1 MKSKAKKLSLFTF
14 AILSIGSFTG
24 CIDNDYDLDGV
35 DMTIGIGNGEFL
47 LPSCSTDSIRLS
59 EVLELNESETVVE
72 KDNGD
77 YYYLQDGNNV
87 SPTHTKVDK
96 ITVVKHRGESQD
108 FSFSVANY
116 LHQSGKRTKTTNIP
130 VDFNQKQVV
139 YSFAYKGSIPNE
151 VEELIVAN
159 TDGKI
164 TINTS
169 FSPEV
174 QKFVPVIAELSLELP
189 SFLTIENVNS
199 KLDHTQ
205 NGSKLVF
212 KNVSTASN
220 LKVDFTI
227 GKIDFKKKS
236 SPLGSLST
244 SNRNLSMNADI
255 QMGIKINNIALGSSI
270 DGADKCKITADMI
283 INNDLVIEKVRGKF
297 NPSIELDDLGS
308 TDVTGIPD
316 FLTNEGVVIDIDTPQ
331 IILNLES
338 NLDVPGFI
346 GGTLTA
352 VKNGQKTANITIPE
366 VKVLANA
373 TSKICICRNK
383 SKVNQAAYTEVVEV
397 PNLSTVLN
405 PIPDHINF
413 AGHSR
418 ADKTVEAD
426 FVLGKQYTIK
436 PSYRIEAPLAFGEN
450 ARIVYT
456 DSFDDFNSD
465 IKDIEVKDNTYIEFS
480 GDIES
485 KIPAYLNASAVAID
499 INGNEMPE
507 SEVKVAVDGE
517 IKASADGKT
526 PAVST
531 LKITMKPTKSALK
544 KLDGLKF
551 TVSGSA
557 KSEKNTE
564 SVVGQTLNAK
574 HHTLIIKNIKIKL
587 VGQVIADLN

>member
-316 FLTNEGVVIDIDTPQ
+316 FLTNEGVVIDIDNPQ

-574 HHTLIIKNIKIKL
+574 NHTLIIKNIKIKL

>member
-283 INNDLVIEKVRGKF
+283 INNGLVIEKVRGKF

-316 FLTNEGVVIDIDTPQ
+316 FLTNEGVVIDIDNPQ

-507 SEVKVAVDGE
+507 SEVKVTVDGE

>member
-24 CIDNDYDLDGV
+24 CIDKDYDLDGV

-316 FLTNEGVVIDIDTPQ
+316 FLTNEGVVIDIDNPQ

>member
-35 DMTIGIGNGEFL
+35 DMTIGIGNDEFL

-316 FLTNEGVVIDIDTPQ
+316 FLTNEGVVIDIDNPQ

-413 AGHSR
+413 AGHAR

-480 GDIES
+480 GDVES
-485 KIPAYLNASAVAID
+485 KVPAYLNASAVAID

>member
-316 FLTNEGVVIDIDTPQ
+316 FLTNEGVVIDIDNPQ

-480 GDIES
+480 GDVES
-485 KIPAYLNASAVAID
+485 KVPAYLNASAVAID

>member
-316 FLTNEGVVIDIDTPQ
+316 FLTNDGVVIDIDNPQ

-413 AGHSR
+413 AGHAR

-507 SEVKVAVDGE
+507 SEVKVTVDGE

-574 HHTLIIKNIKIKL
+574 NHTLIIKNIKIKL

>member
-316 FLTNEGVVIDIDTPQ
+316 FLTNDGVVIDIDNPQ

-413 AGHSR
+413 AGHAR

-480 GDIES
+480 GDVES
-485 KIPAYLNASAVAID
+485 KVPAYLNASAVAID

-507 SEVKVAVDGE
+507 SEVKVTVDGE

>member
-59 EVLELNESETVVE
+59 EVLELNESKTVVE
-72 KDNGD
+72 KNNGD

-199 KLDHTQ
+199 KLEHTQ

-316 FLTNEGVVIDIDTPQ
+316 FLTNDGVVIDIDNPQ

-413 AGHSR
+413 AGHAR

>member
-96 ITVVKHRGESQD
+96 ITVVKHRGDSQD

-316 FLTNEGVVIDIDTPQ
+316 FLTNEGVVIDIDNPQ

-480 GDIES
+480 GDVES

>member
-72 KDNGD
+72 KNNGD

-116 LHQSGKRTKTTNIP
+116 LHQSGKRTKATNIP

-151 VEELIVAN
+151 VEDLIVAN

-236 SPLGSLST
+236 STLGSLST

-270 DGADKCKITADMI
+270 EGADKCKITADMI

-316 FLTNEGVVIDIDTPQ
+316 FLTNDGVVIDIDNPQ

-397 PNLSTVLN
+397 SNLSTVLN

-413 AGHSR
+413 AGHAR

>member
-316 FLTNEGVVIDIDTPQ
+316 FLTNDGVVIDIDNPQ

-413 AGHSR
+413 AGHAR

-436 PSYRIEAPLAFGEN
+436 PSYRIEAPLAFGDN

>member
-316 FLTNEGVVIDIDTPQ
+316 FLTNEGVVIDIDNPQ

-352 VKNGQKTANITIPE
+352 VKNGQKTTNITIPE

-413 AGHSR
+413 AGHAR

-480 GDIES
+480 GDVES
-485 KIPAYLNASAVAID
+485 KVPAYLNASAVAID

>member
-151 VEELIVAN
+151 VEDLIVAN

-270 DGADKCKITADMI
+270 EGADKCKITADMI

-316 FLTNEGVVIDIDTPQ
+316 FLTNDGVVIDIDNPQ

-413 AGHSR
+413 AGHAR

-557 KSEKNTE
+557 KSEKNAE

>member
-189 SFLTIENVNS
+189 SFITIENVNS

-316 FLTNEGVVIDIDTPQ
+316 FLTNEGVVIDIDNPQ

>member
-244 SNRNLSMNADI
+244 NNRNLSMNADI

-270 DGADKCKITADMI
+270 EGADKCKITADMI

-316 FLTNEGVVIDIDTPQ
+316 FLTNDGVVIDIDNPQ

-480 GDIES
+480 GDVES
-485 KIPAYLNASAVAID
+485 KVPAYLNASAVAID

-574 HHTLIIKNIKIKL
+574 NHTLIIKNIKIKL

>member
-116 LHQSGKRTKTTNIP
+116 LNQSGKRTKTTNIP

-316 FLTNEGVVIDIDTPQ
+316 FLTNEGVVIDIDNPQ

-436 PSYRIEAPLAFGEN
+436 PSYRIEAPLAFGED

>member
-270 DGADKCKITADMI
+270 EGADKCKITADMI

-316 FLTNEGVVIDIDTPQ
+316 FLTNEGVVIDIDNPQ

-436 PSYRIEAPLAFGEN
+436 PSYRIEAPLAFGDN

-480 GDIES
+480 GDVES
-485 KIPAYLNASAVAID
+485 KVPAYLNASAVAID

>member
-316 FLTNEGVVIDIDTPQ
+316 FLTNEGVVIDIDNPQ

-507 SEVKVAVDGE
+507 SEVKVTVDGE

-574 HHTLIIKNIKIKL
+574 NHTLIIKNIKIKL

>member
-199 KLDHTQ
+199 KLEHTQ

-212 KNVSTASN
+212 KNVNTASN

-270 DGADKCKITADMI
+270 EGADKCKITADMI

-316 FLTNEGVVIDIDTPQ
+316 FLTNDGVVIDIDNPQ

-413 AGHSR
+413 AGHAR

>member
-72 KDNGD
+72 KNNGD

-116 LHQSGKRTKTTNIP
+116 LHQSGKRTKATNIP

-151 VEELIVAN
+151 VEDLIVAN

-236 SPLGSLST
+236 STLGSLST

-270 DGADKCKITADMI
+270 EGADKCKITADMI

-316 FLTNEGVVIDIDTPQ
+316 FLTNDGVVIDIDNPQ

-413 AGHSR
+413 AGHAR

-426 FVLGKQYTIK
+426 FVLGNPYTIK

-480 GDIES
+480 GDVES
-485 KIPAYLNASAVAID
+485 KVPAYLNASAVAID

-574 HHTLIIKNIKIKL
+574 NHTLIIKNIKIKL

>member
-316 FLTNEGVVIDIDTPQ
+316 FLTNEGVVIDIDNPQ

-413 AGHSR
+413 AGHAR

-507 SEVKVAVDGE
+507 SEVKVTVDGE

-574 HHTLIIKNIKIKL
+574 NHTLIIKNIKIKL

>member
-316 FLTNEGVVIDIDTPQ
+316 FLTNEGVVIDIDNPQ

-413 AGHSR
+413 AGHAR

-480 GDIES
+480 GDVES
-485 KIPAYLNASAVAID
+485 KVPAYLNASAVAID

>member
-316 FLTNEGVVIDIDTPQ
+316 FLTNEGVVIDIDNPQ

-352 VKNGQKTANITIPE
+352 VKNGQKTTNITIPE

>member
-116 LHQSGKRTKTTNIP
+116 LHQSGKRTKATNIP

-316 FLTNEGVVIDIDTPQ
+316 FLTNEGVVIDIDNPQ

-574 HHTLIIKNIKIKL
+574 NHTLIIKNIKIKL

>member
-316 FLTNEGVVIDIDTPQ
+316 FLTNEGVVIDIDNPQ

-564 SVVGQTLNAK
+564 SVVG
-574 HHTLIIKNIKIKL
+574 
-587 VGQVIADLN
+587 

>member
-316 FLTNEGVVIDIDTPQ
+316 FLTNEGVVIDIDNPQ

-383 SKVNQAAYTEVVEV
+383 SKVNQAAYPEVVEV

-480 GDIES
+480 GDVES

>member
-270 DGADKCKITADMI
+270 EGADKCKITADMI

-316 FLTNEGVVIDIDTPQ
+316 FLTNDGVVIDIDNPQ

>member
-151 VEELIVAN
+151 VEELIFAN

-316 FLTNEGVVIDIDTPQ
+316 FLTNEGVVIDIDNPQ

>member
-151 VEELIVAN
+151 VEDLIVAN

-236 SPLGSLST
+236 STLGSLST

-255 QMGIKINNIALGSSI
+255 QMGVKINNIALGSSI
-270 DGADKCKITADMI
+270 EGADKCKITADMI

-316 FLTNEGVVIDIDTPQ
+316 FLTNDGVVIDIDNPQ

-383 SKVNQAAYTEVVEV
+383 SKVNQAAYTDVVEV

-413 AGHSR
+413 AGHAR

-480 GDIES
+480 GDVES
-485 KIPAYLNASAVAID
+485 KVPAYLNASAVAID

>member
-316 FLTNEGVVIDIDTPQ
+316 FLTNEGVVIDIDNPQ

-436 PSYRIEAPLAFGEN
+436 PSYRIEAPLAFGDN

>member
-316 FLTNEGVVIDIDTPQ
+316 FLTNEGVVIDIDNPQ

-413 AGHSR
+413 AGHAR

-480 GDIES
+480 GDVES

>member
-72 KDNGD
+72 KNNGD

-116 LHQSGKRTKTTNIP
+116 LHQSGKRTKATNIP

-174 QKFVPVIAELSLELP
+174 KKFVPVIAELSLELP

-199 KLDHTQ
+199 KQTYTQ

-236 SPLGSLST
+236 STLGSLST

-270 DGADKCKITADMI
+270 EGADKCKITADMI

-316 FLTNEGVVIDIDTPQ
+316 FLTNDGVVIDIDNPQ

-413 AGHSR
+413 AGHAR

-426 FVLGKQYTIK
+426 FVLGNPYTIK

-480 GDIES
+480 GDVES
-485 KIPAYLNASAVAID
+485 KVPAYLNASAVAID

-507 SEVKVAVDGE
+507 SEVKVVVDGE
-517 IKASADGKT
+517 IAASADGKT
-526 PAVST
+526 ATTSS
-531 LKITMKPTKSALK
+531 LKVTMKPSKSALK

-574 HHTLIIKNIKIKL
+574 NHTLIIKNIKIKL

>member
-270 DGADKCKITADMI
+270 EGADKCKITADMI

-316 FLTNEGVVIDIDTPQ
+316 FLTNEGVVIDIDNPQ

-480 GDIES
+480 GDVES
-485 KIPAYLNASAVAID
+485 KVPAYLNASAVAID

>member
-14 AILSIGSFTG
+14 AILSIGTFTG

-316 FLTNEGVVIDIDTPQ
+316 FLTNDGVVIDIDNPQ

-413 AGHSR
+413 AGHAR

>member
-270 DGADKCKITADMI
+270 EGADKCKITADMI

-316 FLTNEGVVIDIDTPQ
+316 FLTNEGVVIDIDNPQ

-480 GDIES
+480 GDVES
-485 KIPAYLNASAVAID
+485 KVPAYLNASAVAID

-574 HHTLIIKNIKIKL
+574 NHTLIIKNIKIKL

>member
-316 FLTNEGVVIDIDTPQ
+316 FLTNEGVVIDIDNPQ

-413 AGHSR
+413 AGHAR

-480 GDIES
+480 GDVES
-485 KIPAYLNASAVAID
+485 KVPAYLNASAVAID

-574 HHTLIIKNIKIKL
+574 NHTLIIKNIKIKL

>member
-59 EVLELNESETVVE
+59 EVLELNESKTVVE

-199 KLDHTQ
+199 KLEHTQ

-316 FLTNEGVVIDIDTPQ
+316 FLTNDGVVIDIDNPQ

-413 AGHSR
+413 AGHAR

>member
-270 DGADKCKITADMI
+270 EGADKCKITADMI

-316 FLTNEGVVIDIDTPQ
+316 FLTNEGVVIDIDNPQ

-413 AGHSR
+413 AGHAR

-480 GDIES
+480 GDVES
-485 KIPAYLNASAVAID
+485 KVPAYLNASAVAID